1 MPERKTPSQIK
12 NSIQDDVRELTQ
24 IEQFG
29 LIQHD
34 LGSRGAYD
42 ATDKIGNR
50 YELKTTS
57 RDAVATSRDAGMR
70 HIERWRNEYWVIS
83 FWDRDANTLGESYFL
98 TPENME
104 EWISSIEF
112 KILERL
118 NLMDKIKN
126 MIKANVSKYELE
138 LFDRC
143 TERAGTLN
151 APQIPMKYVRQNG
164 QLIRTKKDLKKL
176 VEQNPLKQ
184 YIPKQNNTLLNFFIQ
199 D

>member
-1 MPERKTPSQIK
+1 MPERKTPSSVK
-12 NSIQDDVRELTQ
+12 NSIQDDVRELAQ
-24 IEQFG
+24 IEHFG

-42 ATDKIGNR
+42 ATDKNGNR

-70 HIERWRNEYWVIS
+70 HIERWRNEYWIIS
-83 FWDRDANTLGESYFL
+83 FWNRESDTLGESYFL

-104 EWISSIEF
+104 EWIASIEF
-112 KILERL
+112 KIAERL
-118 NLMDKIKN
+118 NLMDRIKQ
-126 MIKANVSKYELE
+126 MIKVSMSKYELD

-151 APQIPMKYVRQNG
+151 APQIPMKYVKKNG
-164 QLIRTKKDLKKL
+164 KLIKSKKDLKKL
-176 VEQNPLKQ
+176 VEENPLHQ
-184 YIPKQNNTLLNFFIQ
+184 YTPKQSNTLLKFIQ